1 MENIINKSGF
11 LGTGWSFPPEFN
23 KAEGKLRM
31 SSGAEDIHE
40 SLQILLSTI
49 QGERIF
55 EIHYGCDL
63 TPLLYE
69 SLTLS
74 SRKAMAEKIEQA
86 ILLHEPRIKTEHV
99 DFEGDING
107 GLIYIHITYIIR
119 STNTRTNMVY
129 PYYLKE
135 GTEL

>member
-1 MENIINKSGF
+1 MEDVINKSGF
-11 LGTGWSFPPEFN
+11 LGRGWSFPPQFSKTER
-23 KAEGKLRM
+23 GLVM
-31 SSGAEDIHE
+31 SAGPVDIRE
-40 SLQILLSTI
+40 SLNILLSTM

-63 TPLLYE
+63 SPLLYE

-74 SRKAMAEKIEQA
+74 TKTTLSEKIHKA
-86 ILLHEPRIKTEHV
+86 IVLYEPRIKVEHI
-99 DFEGDING
+99 DFESNVYEGVV
-107 GLIYIHITYIIR
+107 YIHVTYIIR
-119 STNTRTNMVY
+119 STNTRTNIVY